1 MYYYIYLVSGQEARD
16 YLGGTNFVGV
26 WEDGEI
32 EALKKVKS
40 YFKKNT
46 PIFRVSKEQAHGF
59 IGYLY

>member
-26 WEDGEI
+26 CEDGEI
-32 EALKKVKS
+32 NALKKVKS